1 MTCIVGIVHE
11 GEIFMGGD
19 SAGVGGLSIVSRIDE
34 KVFRSGPYLIG
45 YTSSFRM
52 GQLLRYHLK
61 VAKRD
66 PDVSAME
73 HMVTAFIPAV
83 RHCFLEGGYTWKSE
97 DMTYGGEF
105 LVGYDGHL
113 FHIESDFQV
122 GEARNGYDAC
132 GCGSDIALGA
142 IHAIRGSSYSAGKIH
157 PAGQVEMALSAAQEF
172 SAGVRGPWTVVS
184 SKGGA
189 A

>member
-19 SAGVGGLSIVSRIDE
+19 SAGVGGMSITNRVDE
-34 KVFRSGPYLIG
+34 KVFRNGPYLIG

-83 RHCFLEGGYTWKSE
+83 RQCFFEGGYTWKSE
-97 DMTYGGEF
+97 DMEF
-105 LVGYDGHL
+105 LVGYEGHL
-113 FHIESDFQV
+113 FHIENDFQV
-122 GEARNGYDAC
+122 GEARTGYDAC
-132 GCGSDIALGA
+132 GCGADIALGA
-142 IHAIRGSSYSAGKIH
+142 LHAMRWSNFSLGKVH
-157 PAGQVEMALSAAQEF
+157 PQNQIEMALAAAAEF
-172 SAGVRGPWTVVS
+172 SAGVRGPWTVMT
-184 SKGGA
+184 SKAGA